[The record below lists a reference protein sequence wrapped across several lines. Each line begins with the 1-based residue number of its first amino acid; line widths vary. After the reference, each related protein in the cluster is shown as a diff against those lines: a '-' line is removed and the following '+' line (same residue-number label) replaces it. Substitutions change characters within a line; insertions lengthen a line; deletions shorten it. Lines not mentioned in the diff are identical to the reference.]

1 MKQQTKLLRLVES
14 ALLLAVAA
22 VLSLVKVLDLPY
34 GGSITAFSALPILLV
49 AYRHGVAW
57 GLFTG
62 FAHALIQLLL
72 GLNTLSY
79 ATSPLAAVAIIV
91 LDYLLAFSVLGLG
104 GVFRRRAEHQGT
116 ALVLGALLTGGLRYV
131 FHVIAGCTVWVGLS
145 IPTEAALLY
154 SLAYN
159 ATYMLPETLVT
170 MLGAWYFSRAMDI
183 RETQPR
189 RAAAV
194 QPLDPPT
201 LVCSLLSK
209 AALLAAA
216 VWDIRT
222 IFKPLQD
229 AETGDFVIANLAL
242 VNWQTVGI
250 VTAAGVAVWL
260 VLWLVQRALQKKTTT
275 EN

>member
-1 MKQQTKLLRLVES
+1 MKQRTNLLRLVES

-22 VLSLVKVLDLPY
+22 VLSMVKVLDLPY
-34 GGSITAFSALPILLV
+34 GGSITAFSALPMLLV
-49 AYRHGVAW
+49 AYRHGVPW

-62 FAHALIQLLL
+62 FAYSLIQLLL

-91 LDYLLAFSVLGLG
+91 LDYLLAFTALGLG
-104 GVFRRRAEHQGT
+104 GVFRRRAKTQGT

-131 FHVIAGCTVWVGLS
+131 FHVVAGCTVWAGLS

-170 MLGAWYFSRAMDI
+170 TLGAWYFSKAVDI
-183 RETQPR
+183 REALPR
-189 RAAAV
+189 RAAPV
-194 QPLDPPT
+194 QTLPVAPLI
-201 LVCSLLSK
+201 CSLLSK

-229 AETGDFVIANLAL
+229 PETGDFVITNLTL
-242 VNWQTVGI
+242 VDWQTAGI
-250 VTAAGVAVWL
+250 VTAVGVI
-260 VLWLVQRALQKKTTT
+260 LWLGLWLLQKHLQSKQSA
-275 EN
+275 